1 MPGKWITQAPDGDG
15 IARTYSDDEMA
26 AHLRQSRGRSPDN
39 RQWFRVDRVT
49 VGFAPEG
56 GLLKAIY
63 RWEFEVFEG
72 LPRQYRLPEL
82 DEVNA
87 AKHLGIPVV
96 DFLSEPSSVRSR
108 AYNETT
114 ADHGAA
120 IRVADALL
128 HVLRQLTDA
137 RDDGMSGDMRA
148 FLSIDNT
155 HQLDGSGL
163 AEPSAYLRTKT
174 ALLSILTRLAHGDQE
189 RALQLYTDV
198 CEHGCTIVHALRAW
212 QQRWLEDDYE
222 RHLRS
227 A

>member
-15 IARTYSDDEMA
+15 TARTYSDDEMA

-39 RQWFRVDRVT
+39 HQWFRVDRVT

-56 GLLKAIY
+56 GPLKAIY
-63 RWEFEVFEG
+63 RWEFDVLEG
-72 LPRQYRLPEL
+72 LPRQARSPEL
-82 DEVNA
+82 GEVNA
-87 AKHLGIPVV
+87 AKHLGMPLI

-108 AYNETT
+108 AYNEAT
-114 ADHGAA
+114 ANHGAA
-120 IRVADALL
+120 IRAADALL

-148 FLSIDNT
+148 FLSVDNG
-155 HQLDGSGL
+155 HRLDGSGL
-163 AEPSAYLRTKT
+163 VEPSAYLRTKT
-174 ALLSILTRLAHGDQE
+174 ALLSILTQLAHGDQE
-189 RALQLYTDV
+189 RALQAYIDV
-198 CEHGCTIVHALRAW
+198 CEHGRTIAHVLRAW

-222 RHLRS
+222 RHLRG